1 MKFSIK
7 DLNNR
12 NIERHQNFT
21 GFYITKSILVVVRYQ
36 TSHLK
41 ILSMILIKKQML
53 IRLRRNHIGLPKTK
67 GTKQSVIVGMVS
79 KLETCGKSIKR
90 FSAQQSAR
98 QIQYLIF
105 KYLTLFS
112 LLICFLCLLQLL
124 ETFPAFSR
132 IRGLNAERYSVSI
145 CPYSDQMRENTGKIQ
160 TKITPNSDTFHS
172 VILSYP
178 EYLKI

>member
-53 IRLRRNHIGLPKTK
+53 IPLRRNHIGLPKTK

-79 KLETCGKSIKR
+79 KLETCGRVSKDLDLAISTVDSVSNIQISYII
-90 FSAQQSAR
+90 FSVDM
-98 QIQYLIF
+98 
-105 KYLTLFS
+105 FS
-112 LLICFLCLLQLL
+112 LFTLAIRNFSCI
-124 ETFPAFSR
+124 FPHSR
-132 IRGLNAERYSVSI
+132 TECGEILRIYLSVFRPNAGKYGKNT
-145 CPYSDQMRENTGKIQ
+145 DQN
-160 TKITPNSDTFHS
+160 NS
-172 VILSYP
+172 
-178 EYLKI
+178 E

>member
-1 MKFSIK
+1 MKFSIN

-53 IRLRRNHIGLPKTK
+53 IPLRRNHIGLPKTK

-79 KLETCGKSIKR
+79 KLETCGRVSKDLESSNQHGR
-90 FSAQQSAR
+90 FS
-98 QIQYLIF
+98 I
-105 KYLTLFS
+105 
-112 LLICFLCLLQLL
+112 
-124 ETFPAFSR
+124 
-132 IRGLNAERYSVSI
+132 
-145 CPYSDQMRENTGKIQ
+145 
-160 TKITPNSDTFHS
+160 
-172 VILSYP
+172 
-178 EYLKI
+178 